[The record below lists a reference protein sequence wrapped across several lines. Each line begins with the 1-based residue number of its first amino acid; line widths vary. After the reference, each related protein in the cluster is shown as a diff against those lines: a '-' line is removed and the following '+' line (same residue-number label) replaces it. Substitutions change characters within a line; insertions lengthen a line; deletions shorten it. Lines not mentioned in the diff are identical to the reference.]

1 MDEDLI
7 YWLWLN
13 ELTAFKKRTILKA
26 VKKFGTAKRV
36 FQKLHTLHL
45 NGKLEKIIK
54 GNINFSLKKAEN
66 ILNECQKYNYS
77 IIKYSDKIYPTNLKY
92 IYSPPI
98 TLFAKGKIEI
108 LNRLKNTGSIC
119 VVGSRKTTEYGEQIT
134 KSLIKDLVKA
144 GIIIISGFAVG
155 IDAVAHRTALKEGG
169 ATIAVLGCG
178 LNINY
183 PLKNNELKEE
193 MLNSNGLFLSEY
205 PPNQEATRFTFPV
218 RNRIL
223 AGISD
228 AVLVTEAGAKSGS
241 LITAGF
247 ALEQSKDVFVVPHNI
262 GIKEAE
268 GSNKLL
274 KDGAL
279 MVLEANDILLEL
291 QKKYATIELTDS
303 NLQKTLYEQQYE
315 QQNNQNTKK
324 VQIKESVDLNLLS
337 KNAKKFY
344 NSLEAEE
351 KELEYLV
358 QKSGLALSDALV
370 AVTELELLGAIKTLP
385 GPKYSK

>member
-1 MDEDLI
+1 MDEDII

-13 ELTAFKKRTILKA
+13 ELTAFKKRTLIKA

-36 FQKLHTLHL
+36 FQELHTLHL
-45 NGKLEKIIK
+45 SGKLKKIIK
-54 GNINFSLKKAEN
+54 GNINFSLKRAEN
-66 ILNECQKYNYS
+66 ILDECQKHNCS
-77 IIKYSDKIYPTNLKY
+77 VIKYTNAIYPTSLKY

-98 TLFAKGKIEI
+98 ILFAKGRTEI
-108 LNRLKNTGSIC
+108 LNRLKNTGAIC

-134 KSLIKDLVKA
+134 ESLIKALVEA
-144 GIIIISGFAVG
+144 GVIIVSGFAVG
-155 IDAVAHRTALKEGG
+155 IDAVAHRAALKAAGT
-169 ATIAVLGCG
+169 TIAVLSCG

-183 PLKNNELKEE
+183 PLKNNELREE
-193 MLNSNGLFLSEY
+193 MLTGNGLFLSEY
-205 PPNQEATRFTFPV
+205 PPNQKATRFTFPI

-247 ALEQSKDVFVVPHNI
+247 ALEQGKDVFVVPHNI
-262 GIKEAE
+262 NIKEAY

-291 QKKYATIELTDS
+291 QKKYATIKLINS
-303 NLQKTLYEQQYE
+303 NLQETSYK
-315 QQNNQNTKK
+315 QQNNQYTKK
-324 VQIKESVDLNLLS
+324 PQTKEFVDLNLLS
-337 KNAKKFY
+337 ENAKKFY
-344 NSLEAEE
+344 NNLEAEE

-370 AVTELELLGAIKTLP
+370 GVTELELLGAIKTFP

>member
-13 ELTAFKKRTILKA
+13 ELTAFKKRTLIKA

-45 NGKLEKIIK
+45 NGKLKKIIK
-54 GNINFSLKKAEN
+54 GSINFNLKRAES
-66 ILNECQKYNYS
+66 IFNECQKYNYS
-77 IIKYSDKIYPTNLKY
+77 IIKYSDKIYPINLKY

-98 TLFAKGKIEI
+98 ILFATGKIEI

-119 VVGSRKTTEYGEQIT
+119 VVGSRKTTKYGEQIT

-178 LNINY
+178 FNINY

-241 LITAGF
+241 LITASF
-247 ALEQSKDVFVVPHNI
+247 ALEQGKDVFVVPHNI
-262 GIKEAE
+262 GVKEAC

-291 QKKYATIELTDS
+291 QKKYATIELVNS
-303 NLQKTLYEQQYE
+303 NLQETLYK
-315 QQNNQNTKK
+315 QQNDQDIKK
-324 VQIKESVDLNLLS
+324 PQTEELVDLNLLS
-337 KNAKKFY
+337 NNAKKFY

-358 QKSGLALSDALV
+358 QKSGLALSEALV
-370 AVTELELLGAIKTLP
+370 AITELELLGAVKTFP

>member
-7 YWLWLN
+7 YWLWLS
-13 ELTAFKKRTILKA
+13 ELTAFKKRTLIKA

-45 NGKLEKIIK
+45 NGKLEKIIR
-54 GNINFSLKKAEN
+54 GSINFNLKRAEN
-66 ILNECQKYNYS
+66 IFNECQKYNYS
-77 IIKYSDKIYPTNLKY
+77 IIKYSDKIYPINLKY

-98 TLFAKGKIEI
+98 VLFAKGKIEI
-108 LNRLKNTGSIC
+108 LNRLKNTGTVC
-119 VVGSRKTTEYGEQIT
+119 VVGSRRTTNYGEQIT

-144 GIIIISGFAVG
+144 GTIIVSGFAVG
-155 IDAVAHRTALKEGG
+155 IDAVAHGTALKTGG
-169 ATIAVLGCG
+169 ATVAVLGCG

-183 PLKNNELKEE
+183 PLKNNALKEE
-193 MLNSNGLFLSEY
+193 MLAGNGLFLSEY
-205 PPNQEATRFTFPV
+205 PPNQKATRFTFPV

-247 ALEQSKDVFVVPHNI
+247 ALEQGKDVFVVPHNI
-262 GIKEAE
+262 DIQEAN

-279 MVLEANDILLEL
+279 IALEANDILLEL
-291 QKKYATIELTDS
+291 QKKYATIELVTY
-303 NLQKTLYEQQYE
+303 NPQETLCE
-315 QQNNQNTKK
+315 QQNNQDIKK
-324 VQIKESVDLNLLS
+324 PQTEKLVDLNLLS
-337 KNAKKFY
+337 NNAKKFY
-344 NSLEAEE
+344 NSLEAEG

-358 QKSGLALSDALV
+358 QKSELALSEALV
-370 AVTELELLGAIKTLP
+370 AVTELELLGAIRTFP
-385 GPKYSK
+385 GPKYSI

>member
-13 ELTAFKKRTILKA
+13 ELTTFKKRTIIKA

-36 FQKLHTLHL
+36 FQELQTLNL
-45 NGKLEKIIK
+45 NGKLKKIIK

-66 ILNECQKYNYS
+66 ILNECQKHSYS
-77 IIKYSDKIYPTNLKY
+77 VIKYINKLYPKNLKY

-98 TLFAKGKIEI
+98 ILFAKGKIEI
-108 LNRLKNTGSIC
+108 LNGLKNTGTIC
-119 VVGSRKTTEYGEQIT
+119 VVGSRKTTDYGEQIT
-134 KSLIKDLVKA
+134 ESLIKDLVKA
-144 GIIIISGFAVG
+144 GIIIVSGFASG
-155 IDAVAHRTALKEGG
+155 IDAAAHRSALKEGG

-178 LNINY
+178 LNVNY

-193 MLNSNGLFLSEY
+193 MLRSNGLFLSEY
-205 PPNQEATRFTFPV
+205 PPNQGATRFTFPV

-247 ALEQSKDVFVVPHNI
+247 ALEQGKDVFVVPHNI
-262 GIKEAE
+262 GIKEAY

-291 QKKYATIELTDS
+291 QKKYATIELADS
-303 NLQKTLYEQQYE
+303 NLQETLYK
-315 QQNNQNTKK
+315 QQNNQDTKK
-324 VQIKESVDLNLLS
+324 PQIKTSVDLNLLS
-337 KNAKKFY
+337 ENAKKFY

-351 KELEYLV
+351 RELEYLV

>member
-1 MDEDLI
+1 M
-7 YWLWLN
+7 
-13 ELTAFKKRTILKA
+13 
-26 VKKFGTAKRV
+26 
-36 FQKLHTLHL
+36 
-45 NGKLEKIIK
+45 
-54 GNINFSLKKAEN
+54 
-66 ILNECQKYNYS
+66 
-77 IIKYSDKIYPTNLKY
+77 
-92 IYSPPI
+92 
-98 TLFAKGKIEI
+98 
-108 LNRLKNTGSIC
+108 
-119 VVGSRKTTEYGEQIT
+119 
-134 KSLIKDLVKA
+134 
-144 GIIIISGFAVG
+144 G
-155 IDAVAHRTALKEGG
+155 IDAIAHRTTLKEGG
-169 ATIAVLGCG
+169 ITIAVLGCG

-183 PLKNNELKEE
+183 PLKNNEQKEE

-205 PPNQEATRFTFPV
+205 PPNQKATRFTFPV

-247 ALEQSKDVFVVPHNI
+247 ALEQGKDVFVVPHNI
-262 GIKEAE
+262 GIKEAY

-279 MVLEANDILLEL
+279 MVLEANDVLLEL
-291 QKKYATIELTDS
+291 QKKYATIELVNS
-303 NLQKTLYEQQYE
+303 NLQETLCEQQYE
-315 QQNNQNTKK
+315 QQNNQDTKK
-324 VQIKESVDLNLLS
+324 VQIKESADLNLLS
-337 KNAKKFY
+337 ENAKKFY

-351 KELEYLV
+351 KELEYLI

>member
-7 YWLWLN
+7 YWLWLS
-13 ELTAFKKRTILKA
+13 ELTAFKKRTLIKA

-45 NGKLEKIIK
+45 NGKLEKIIR
-54 GNINFSLKKAEN
+54 GSINFNLKRAEN
-66 ILNECQKYNYS
+66 IFNECQKYNYL
-77 IIKYSDKIYPTNLKY
+77 IIKYTDKLYPTNLKY

-98 TLFAKGKIEI
+98 VLFAKGKIEI
-108 LNRLKNTGSIC
+108 LNRLKNTGTVC
-119 VVGSRKTTEYGEQIT
+119 VVGSRRTTNYGEQIT

-144 GIIIISGFAVG
+144 GTIIVSGFAVG
-155 IDAVAHRTALKEGG
+155 IDAVAHGTALKTGG
-169 ATIAVLGCG
+169 ATVAVLGCG

-183 PLKNNELKEE
+183 PLKNNALKEE
-193 MLNSNGLFLSEY
+193 MLAGNGLFLSEY
-205 PPNQEATRFTFPV
+205 PPNQKATRFTFPV

-247 ALEQSKDVFVVPHNI
+247 ALEQGKDVFVVPHNI
-262 GIKEAE
+262 DIQEAN

-279 MVLEANDILLEL
+279 IALEANDILLEL
-291 QKKYATIELTDS
+291 QKKYATIELVTY
-303 NLQKTLYEQQYE
+303 NPQETLCE
-315 QQNNQNTKK
+315 QQNNQDIKK
-324 VQIKESVDLNLLS
+324 PQTEKLVDLNLLS
-337 KNAKKFY
+337 NNAKKFY
-344 NSLEAEE
+344 NSLEAEG

-358 QKSGLALSDALV
+358 QKSELALSEALV
-370 AVTELELLGAIKTLP
+370 AVTELELLGAVKTLP
-385 GPKYSK
+385 GPKYSI

>member
-13 ELTAFKKRTILKA
+13 ELTAFKKRTVIKA
-26 VKKFGTAKRV
+26 IKKFGTAQRV
-36 FQKLHTLHL
+36 FQELQTLNL
-45 NGKLEKIIK
+45 NGKLKKIIK
-54 GNINFSLKKAEN
+54 GNVNFSLKKAEN

-119 VVGSRKTTEYGEQIT
+119 VVGSRKTTEYGEQVT
-134 KSLIKDLVKA
+134 ESLIKDLVKA
-144 GIIIISGFAVG
+144 GIIIVSGFAVG

-205 PPNQEATRFTFPV
+205 PPNQKATHFTFPV

-241 LITAGF
+241 LITASF
-247 ALEQSKDVFVVPHNI
+247 ALEQGKDVFVVPHNI
-262 GIKEAE
+262 GIKEAH

>member
-7 YWLWLN
+7 YWLWLS
-13 ELTAFKKRTILKA
+13 ELTAFKKRTLIKA

-45 NGKLEKIIK
+45 NGKLEKIIR
-54 GNINFSLKKAEN
+54 GSINFNLKRAEN
-66 ILNECQKYNYS
+66 IFNECQKYNYL
-77 IIKYSDKIYPTNLKY
+77 IIKYTDKLYPTNLKY

-98 TLFAKGKIEI
+98 VLFAKGKIEI
-108 LNRLKNTGSIC
+108 VNRLKNTGTVC
-119 VVGSRKTTEYGEQIT
+119 VVGSRRTTNYGEQIT

-144 GIIIISGFAVG
+144 GTIIVSGFAVG
-155 IDAVAHRTALKEGG
+155 IDAVAHGTALKTGG
-169 ATIAVLGCG
+169 ATVAVLGCG

-183 PLKNNELKEE
+183 PLKNNALKEE
-193 MLNSNGLFLSEY
+193 MLAGNGLFLSEY
-205 PPNQEATRFTFPV
+205 PPNQKVTRFTFPV

-247 ALEQSKDVFVVPHNI
+247 ALEQGKDVFVVPHNI
-262 GIKEAE
+262 DIQEAN

-279 MVLEANDILLEL
+279 IALEANDILLEL
-291 QKKYATIELTDS
+291 QKKYATIELVTY
-303 NLQKTLYEQQYE
+303 NPQETLCE
-315 QQNNQNTKK
+315 QQNNQDIKK
-324 VQIKESVDLNLLS
+324 PQTEELVDLNLLS

-344 NSLEAEE
+344 NSLEAEG

-370 AVTELELLGAIKTLP
+370 AVTELELLGAIRTFP
-385 GPKYSK
+385 GSKYSV

>member
-13 ELTAFKKRTILKA
+13 ELTAFKKRTIIKA
-26 VKKFGTAKRV
+26 AKKFGTAKRV
-36 FQKLHTLHL
+36 FQELQALNL
-45 NGKLEKIIK
+45 NGKLKKIIK

-66 ILNECQKYNYS
+66 ILNECQKYNYL

-98 TLFAKGKIEI
+98 ILFAKGKIEV
-108 LNRLKNTGSIC
+108 LNRLKNTGTIC
-119 VVGSRKTTEYGEQIT
+119 VVGSRKTTDYGEQIT
-134 KSLIKDLVKA
+134 ESLIKDLVKA

-205 PPNQEATRFTFPV
+205 PPNQKATHFTFPV

-247 ALEQSKDVFVVPHNI
+247 ALEQGKDVFVVPHNI
-262 GIKEAE
+262 GVKEAY

-291 QKKYATIELTDS
+291 QKKYATIELVNS
-303 NLQKTLYEQQYE
+303 NLKETLYEQQYE
-315 QQNNQNTKK
+315 QQNNQDTKN
-324 VQIKESVDLNLLS
+324 VQIKESADLNLLS
-337 KNAKKFY
+337 ENAKKFY

-385 GPKYSK
+385 GPKYNK

>member
-1 MDEDLI
+1 M
-7 YWLWLN
+7 
-13 ELTAFKKRTILKA
+13 
-26 VKKFGTAKRV
+26 
-36 FQKLHTLHL
+36 
-45 NGKLEKIIK
+45 
-54 GNINFSLKKAEN
+54 
-66 ILNECQKYNYS
+66 
-77 IIKYSDKIYPTNLKY
+77 
-92 IYSPPI
+92 
-98 TLFAKGKIEI
+98 
-108 LNRLKNTGSIC
+108 
-119 VVGSRKTTEYGEQIT
+119 
-134 KSLIKDLVKA
+134 
-144 GIIIISGFAVG
+144 
-155 IDAVAHRTALKEGG
+155 
-169 ATIAVLGCG
+169 LGCG
-178 LNINY
+178 LNVNY

-193 MLNSNGLFLSEY
+193 MLSGNGLFLSEY
-205 PPNQEATRFTFPV
+205 PPNQGATRFTFPV

-247 ALEQSKDVFVVPHNI
+247 ALEQGKDVFVVPHNI
-262 GIKEAE
+262 GIKEAY

-303 NLQKTLYEQQYE
+303 NLQETLYK
-315 QQNNQNTKK
+315 QQNNQDTKK
-324 VQIKESVDLNLLS
+324 PQIKASVDLNLLS
-337 KNAKKFY
+337 ENAKKFY

-351 KELEYLV
+351 RELEYLV

>member
-7 YWLWLN
+7 YWLWLS
-13 ELTAFKKRTILKA
+13 ELTAFKKRTLIKA

-45 NGKLEKIIK
+45 NGKLEKIIR
-54 GNINFSLKKAEN
+54 GSINFNLKRAEN
-66 ILNECQKYNYS
+66 IFNECQKYNYL
-77 IIKYSDKIYPTNLKY
+77 IIKYTDKLYPTNLKY

-98 TLFAKGKIEI
+98 VLFAKGKIEI
-108 LNRLKNTGSIC
+108 LNRLKNTGTVC
-119 VVGSRKTTEYGEQIT
+119 VVGSRRTTNYGEQIT
-134 KSLIKDLVKA
+134 ERLIKDLVKA
-144 GIIIISGFAVG
+144 GTIIVSGFAVG
-155 IDAVAHRTALKEGG
+155 IDAVAHGTALKTGG
-169 ATIAVLGCG
+169 ATVAVLGCG

-183 PLKNNELKEE
+183 PLKNNALKEE
-193 MLNSNGLFLSEY
+193 MLAGNGLFLSEY
-205 PPNQEATRFTFPV
+205 PPNQKATRFTFPV

-247 ALEQSKDVFVVPHNI
+247 ALEQGKDVFVVPHNI
-262 GIKEAE
+262 DIQEAN

-279 MVLEANDILLEL
+279 IALEANDILLEL
-291 QKKYATIELTDS
+291 QKKYATIELVTY
-303 NLQKTLYEQQYE
+303 NPQETLCE
-315 QQNNQNTKK
+315 QQNNQDIKK
-324 VQIKESVDLNLLS
+324 PQTEKLVDLNLLS
-337 KNAKKFY
+337 NNAKKFY
-344 NSLEAEE
+344 NSLEAEG

-370 AVTELELLGAIKTLP
+370 AVTELELLGAIRTFP
-385 GPKYSK
+385 GPKYSV

>member
-7 YWLWLN
+7 YWLWLS
-13 ELTAFKKRTILKA
+13 ELTAFKKRTLIKA

-45 NGKLEKIIK
+45 NGKLEKIIR
-54 GNINFSLKKAEN
+54 GSINFNLKRAEN
-66 ILNECQKYNYS
+66 IFNECQKYNYS
-77 IIKYSDKIYPTNLKY
+77 IIKYSDKIYPINLKY

-98 TLFAKGKIEI
+98 VLFAKGKIEI
-108 LNRLKNTGSIC
+108 LNRLKNTGTVC
-119 VVGSRKTTEYGEQIT
+119 VVGSRRTTNYGEQTT

-144 GIIIISGFAVG
+144 GTIIVNGFAVG
-155 IDAVAHRTALKEGG
+155 IDAVAHRTALKTGG
-169 ATIAVLGCG
+169 ATVAVLGCE

-183 PLKNNELKEE
+183 PLKNNALKEE
-193 MLNSNGLFLSEY
+193 MLVGNGLFLSEY
-205 PPNQEATRFTFPV
+205 PPNQKATRFTFPV

-228 AVLVTEAGAKSGS
+228 AVLITEAGAKSGS

-247 ALEQSKDVFVVPHNI
+247 ALEQGKDVFVVPHNI
-262 GIKEAE
+262 NIQEAN

-279 MVLEANDILLEL
+279 IALEANDILLEL
-291 QKKYATIELTDS
+291 QKKYATIELVTY
-303 NLQKTLYEQQYE
+303 NPQETLYK
-315 QQNNQNTKK
+315 QQNNQDIKK
-324 VQIKESVDLNLLS
+324 PQTEELVDLNLLS
-337 KNAKKFY
+337 NNAKKFY
-344 NSLEAEE
+344 NSLEAEG

-370 AVTELELLGAIKTLP
+370 AVTELELLGVIRTFP
-385 GPKYSK
+385 GPKYSI